1 MTTKTSSI
9 HRVDLGKAHTD
20 NGIARLVTLMTCF
33 AWVALGIGV
42 LLCLMNL
49 SHFSDRNT
57 GLMVGLGFIVG
68 SVHIFVIGTAM
79 GLVHKRH
86 QDHNKLP
93 F

>member
-1 MTTKTSSI
+1 MTTKTASVNLTADSEPRAY
-9 HRVDLGKAHTD
+9 H
-20 NGIARLVTLMTCF
+20 GIPRLVNLMTWI
-33 AWVALGIGV
+33 AWIILSIGV

-68 SVHIFVIGTAM
+68 SVNIFVIGTAM

-86 QDHNKLP
+86 LDNNKLTH
-93 F
+93 

>member
-1 MTTKTSSI
+1 MTTKTASV
-9 HRVDLGKAHTD
+9 HHADLSKNHS
-20 NGIARLVTLMTCF
+20 NNEIPRLVTLMTWI
-33 AWVALGIGV
+33 AWVALGVGV

-49 SHFSDRNT
+49 NQFNDRNT

-68 SVHIFVIGTAM
+68 SVHIYVIGTAM

-86 QDHNKLP
+86 LDNNKQP